1 MTMKK
6 LKYYSLKRLLELHPD
21 CYYYFVYGERSNG
34 KSYSALEYTLE
45 EFYNSNYTKSY
56 GYLRRYTEDVKTVNM
71 NQVYKSL
78 KCNDYGVNRIEEI
91 TKGEFNDVIYRHRC
105 FYLAHR
111 NESDEYDK
119 IIESQPLGYVFNL
132 SESERIKSTGY
143 PDIYY
148 IMFEEFIAES
158 LPLVQEFKKFMS
170 VLSTI
175 IRNDDKVKIFLLGNT
190 INKHNLYF
198 KEFGLTRTKFQ
209 KPDTIDIYKYTDE
222 DGRVLKIACEFAD
235 FPDRK
240 LKKSNIYFCFNK
252 EKNKMIRNGA
262 WDIEIYP
269 HLEYLYKPKD
279 IKLIYFIKYE
289 SEIFQCEII
298 KTIDNKENRIINNVN
313 DIYSNKP
320 VLFTYIHRKT
330 SDIKKPYDHIIFQE
344 PYDSHS
350 NIRHRLDNC
359 YDDIGKF
366 IWSFY
371 ISEKVFY
378 QDNVVGDMIDSFMKE
393 MRIRY

>member
-1 MTMKK
+1 MAAKK
-6 LKYYSLKRLLELHPD
+6 FKYYSLKRLIDLHPE
-21 CYYYFVYGERSNG
+21 CLYYFVYGERSNG

-45 EFYNSNYTKSY
+45 EFYNSGFTKSY
-56 GYLRRYTEDVKTVNM
+56 GYLRRYTEDVRMSNM

-78 KCNDYGVNRIEEI
+78 KKNDLGVNRIAEI
-91 TKGEFNDVIYRHRC
+91 TNGEYNDVIYRNRC

-111 NESDEYDK
+111 TEAGEYDL
-119 IIESQPLGYVFNL
+119 IVESQPLGYVFNL

-143 PDIYY
+143 PDIFY
-148 IMFEEFIAES
+148 IIFEEFISES
-158 LPLVQEFKKFMS
+158 LPLVQEFKRFMS

-190 INKHNLYF
+190 VNKHNIYF

-209 KPDTIDIYKYTDE
+209 QPNTIDIYKYTDE
-222 DGRVLKIACEFAD
+222 DGKILNIACEFAD

-262 WDIEIYP
+262 WDIEVYP
-269 HLEYLYKPKD
+269 HLEYFYAPKN

-289 SEIFQCEII
+289 SEIFQCEVIRVLDT
-298 KTIDNKENRIINNVN
+298 KDNRIINNEN

-330 SDIKKPYDHIIFQE
+330 TEIKKPYDHIIFQE
-344 PYDSHS
+344 AYDSHP
-350 NIRHRLDNC
+350 NIRHQLNNC
-359 YDDIGKF
+359 YDDIGRF
-366 IWSFY
+366 IWSFF
-371 ISEKVFY
+371 ISDKVFY
-378 QDNVVGDMIDSFMKE
+378 QDNVVGDMVDSYMKTIG
-393 MRIRY
+393 MR

>member
-1 MTMKK
+1 MTSKK

-21 CYYYFVYGERSNG
+21 CLYYFVYGERSNG

-45 EFYNSNYTKSY
+45 EFYKSDFTKSY
-56 GYLRRYTEDVKTVNM
+56 GYLRRFTEDVRMANM
-71 NQVYKSL
+71 QQVYKSL
-78 KCNDYGVNRIEEI
+78 KCNDLGVNRIEEI
-91 TKGEFNDVIYRHRC
+91 TNGEFNDVLYKNRC

-111 NESDEYDK
+111 KESGEYDH
-119 IIESQPLGYVFNL
+119 IVESQPLGYVFNL

-148 IMFEEFIAES
+148 IMFEEFISES

-190 INKHNLYF
+190 VNKHNLYF
-198 KEFGLTRTKFQ
+198 KEFGLTRTKYQ
-209 KPDTIDIYKYTDE
+209 EPGTIDIYKYVDE
-222 DGRVLKIACEFAD
+222 DGRTLKIACEFAD

-262 WDIEIYP
+262 WDIEVYP
-269 HLEYLYKPKD
+269 HLEYFYTPKD
-279 IKLIYFIKYE
+279 VKLIYFIKYE
-289 SEIFQCEII
+289 SEIFQCEIV
-298 KTIDNKENRIINNVN
+298 KVIDNKDNRIVTTDN

-320 VLFTYIHRKT
+320 VIFTYIHKKT
-330 SDIKKPYDHIIFQE
+330 TPIKYPHDHIIFQE
-344 PYDSHS
+344 AYDSHA
-350 NIRHRLDNC
+350 NIRHSLSNT
-359 YDDIGKF
+359 YDDIGRF

-371 ISEKVFY
+371 ISSKVFY
-378 QDNVVGDMIDSFMKE
+378 QDNVVGDMVNSYIKTMG
-393 MRIRY
+393 ML